1 MLPAFARNGNLPPGI
16 HWATWEELADRF
28 GWSPHRR
35 QLLKGLRRALRLLH
49 DAGCTVVYV
58 DGSFVTTKETPA
70 DFDACWDVE
79 GVDPDRLAP
88 IFFDFSNSRAA
99 QKTRFGGEFF
109 PAQLP
114 EGVTGRTFLA
124 FFQTDRRT
132 GRRKGIV
139 AIRLQ
144 ELDG

>member
-1 MLPAFARNGNLPPGI
+1 MHGGVRGREFC
-16 HWATWEELADRF
+16 
-28 GWSPHRR
+28 
-35 QLLKGLRRALRLLH
+35 H
-49 DAGCTVVYV
+49 DQR
-58 DGSFVTTKETPA
+58 DPE
-70 DFDACWDVE
+70 DFDACWDLE

>member
-1 MLPAFARNGNLPPGI
+1 M
-16 HWATWEELADRF
+16 
-28 GWSPHRR
+28 
-35 QLLKGLRRALRLLH
+35 
-49 DAGCTVVYV
+49 VYV
-58 DGSFVTTKETPA
+58 DGSFVTTKETPE
-70 DFDACWDVE
+70 DFDACWDLE

-88 IFFDFSNSRAA
+88 ICFDFSNSRAA
-99 QKTRFGGEFF
+99 QKTRFGGEVLSG
-109 PAQLP
+109 PTA
-114 EGVTGRTFLA
+114 GRRYRAYVLA

>member
-1 MLPAFARNGNLPPGI
+1 MLPTFARNGNLPPGI
-16 HWATWEELADRF
+16 HWAPWEELADRF

-35 QLLKGLRRALRLLH
+35 KLLKGLRRALRLLH
-49 DAGCTVVYV
+49 EAGCTVVYV
-58 DGSFVTTKETPA
+58 DGSFVTTKEKPE
-70 DFDACWDVE
+70 DFDACWDVK

-88 IFFDFSNSRAA
+88 IFFDLSNSRAR

-132 GRRKGIV
+132 GRRKGIA